1 MPSSSSRTHTA
12 KGKLILTRATADRHV
27 LYENAVQGVDG
38 QLDMLARM
46 FRRSRGRRM
55 ERFREDFCGTAQ
67 LACHWVTR
75 SPRFRAWGVDL
86 DYEPLNWCRTH
97 RIPRLGPAADR
108 LTLVQAD
115 VLTAH
120 TPRTDLIGAFNFS
133 FNVFKER
140 GLLLAYLRA
149 ARQALAPDGLLVLD
163 EFGGPESH
171 ADATDKRR
179 IRDGLA
185 PDGTPLQAYTYV
197 WEQERYNPL
206 THHIRCHIHFRFK
219 DRSQLQRAFTYDW
232 RLWTL
237 PELRDTLLEAGFKHV
252 DFYLQGWDEDRR
264 EPNGIFRR
272 RTSLPDEWE
281 SWYAYVVAE
290 K

>member
-1 MPSSSSRTHTA
+1 MPKSPSRTHTA
-12 KGKLILTRATADRHV
+12 RGKLILTRAAADRHV

-46 FRRSRGRRM
+46 FRQHRGRRL

-75 SPRFRAWGVDL
+75 SPRFHAWGIDL
-86 DYEPLNWCRTH
+86 DGATLDWCRTH
-97 RIPRLGPAADR
+97 RIPRLGSAADR

-115 VLTAH
+115 VLTAQI
-120 TPRTDLIGAFNFS
+120 PRTDLIGAFNFS
-133 FNVFKER
+133 FNVFKDR
-140 GLLLAYLRA
+140 HTLLAYFRA
-149 ARQALAPDGLLVLD
+149 AHRALAPDGLLVLD
-163 EFGGPESH
+163 EFGGPGSH

-179 IRDGLA
+179 ISDGQA
-185 PDGTPLQAYTYV
+185 PDGTPLQSYTYI
-197 WEQERYNPL
+197 WEQQRYNPL
-206 THHIRCHIHFRFK
+206 THDIRCHIHFRFR
-219 DRSQLQRAFTYDW
+219 DGSRLQRAFTYDW

-237 PELRDTLLEAGFKHV
+237 PELRDALHEAGFPRV
-252 DFYLQGWDEDRR
+252 DFYLQGWDSRHE

-281 SWYAYVVAE
+281 SWFAYVVAE